1 MVSMEKQG
9 IVFHAHFAHLSR
21 ACFALSVLLLLC
33 KVCSLVSD
41 ALLVALDTLMR
52 FVAWSDKLYSA
63 FLSLWNTCWQH
74 LHSFSFSGIY
84 TRLTLWANMTAQSF
98 WDWVNSSLL
107 PSSHLQPHFP
117 RSISV
122 CTAIRWL
129 HHLRFKPV
137 SHKKGVYIDGH
148 EREDVVRHRKSFL
161 KTLGELRES
170 HKPPP
175 PSSDDPPQIKR
186 DEDDEKKELVVIESI
201 FNTNEG
207 QTWMWGEEDRPAILP
222 KTKGSGIMVS
232 DLEGYLQLTDGEFE
246 EAKQL
251 FPNKTRQLLE
261 Y

>member
-1 MVSMEKQG
+1 
-9 IVFHAHFAHLSR
+9 
-21 ACFALSVLLLLC
+21 
-33 KVCSLVSD
+33 
-41 ALLVALDTLMR
+41 
-52 FVAWSDKLYSA
+52 
-63 FLSLWNTCWQH
+63 
-74 LHSFSFSGIY
+74 
-84 TRLTLWANMTAQSF
+84 MTAQSF